1 MAKKTYDLV
10 GWQNESTG
18 NTPVSADNLKH
29 MDEGIK
35 YLYDEGATSKDI
47 FICGNG
53 QTVEDAPEEAK
64 VVFENTTTNS
74 VMYIRN
80 PETNEWEEVLL
91 PPTGDTLPVGSISAY
106 SGENIPTNWLKC
118 NGQAV
123 SRTTYADLF
132 SVIGTTYGSG
142 DGSTTFNVPNIS
154 ERVIVGNNGDGE
166 FSLGNTGGEKE
177 HALTINEMPSHT
189 HLYRASIGAG
199 NAEGTLNFGD
209 QNGAVISGSYGNA
222 IQNTGGS
229 QAHNNMQPY
238 IALNYIIKAK
248 QSVGIVGTVTSDIN
262 DINDNAVPN
271 AKTVK
276 DYVGTDTGWVD
287 LPLNTG
293 VSAAVSKYRKI
304 GKMVEVIIT
313 NLTGYEFQETFVTLP
328 EEIRPTYGF
337 RCICPSYTTSYV
349 RLEVYNKDGDPGS
362 GSIYPDKKGA
372 MHIQNSSSGNKEW
385 TDINITYFI

>member
-18 NTPVSADNLKH
+18 NTSVSADNLKH

-118 NGQAV
+118 NGQAI

-142 DGSTTFNVPNIS
+142 DGSTTFNLPNIS

-199 NAEGTLNFGD
+199 NAEGTLNFGG
-209 QNGAVISGSYGNA
+209 QNGGVISGSYGNA

-248 QSVGIVGTVTSDIN
+248 QSVGVVGTVTSDIN
-262 DINDNAVPN
+262 DTNDNAVPN

-276 DYVGTDTGWVD
+276 DYVEEVYSTSEVKTNKVWIDGKPIYRRVINSTCPSNSSTWTTISSNLNADEILSYTGYIEFSTSEHKLLANGTSQLTYFQ
-287 LPLNTG
+287 LNKNSNELQIVTKDDG
-293 VSAAVSKYRKI
+293 FF
-304 GKMVEVIIT
+304 GKPIKVIIEYKKT
-313 NLTGYEFQETFVTLP
+313 
-328 EEIRPTYGF
+328 TY
-337 RCICPSYTTSYV
+337 
-349 RLEVYNKDGDPGS
+349 
-362 GSIYPDKKGA
+362 
-372 MHIQNSSSGNKEW
+372 
-385 TDINITYFI
+385 